1 MKVYFLQ
8 IRQRYPGK
16 ERRTVKLT
24 PQQYDAM
31 IQKTVPATQ
40 SGRTIPAAFLV
51 GGLICMLGQG
61 LTDLYKLFLDQQQA
75 STLASVTLVFLSA
88 LTTGLGLYPKLAKFA
103 GAGTLVPITGFSN
116 AVTSPA
122 LEFKSEGFVLGLGA
136 KLFTLSGPVIVYGI
150 VTSILY
156 GVLYYF
162 TGLGG

>member
-1 MKVYFLQ
+1 M
-8 IRQRYPGK
+8 
-16 ERRTVKLT
+16 KLT

-31 IQKTVPATQ
+31 IQKTVPVTKSRQ
-40 SGRTIPAAFLV
+40 TIPAAFLV
-51 GGLICMLGQG
+51 GGLICVLGQG

-122 LEFKSEGFVLGLGA
+122 LEFKSEERVII
-136 KLFTLSGPVIVYGI
+136 TLSQKCRC
-150 VTSILY
+150 
-156 GVLYYF
+156 F
-162 TGLGG
+162 R